1 MSLNSLS
8 YNNAQAGSDVEF
20 VMPNSMKSSK
30 LAYPML
36 PSCKSRVAQVP
47 ASNGTSM
54 TSGGVIVFQVPNI
67 GVYKRASGYIR
78 MKVTVAT
85 ANASFKALTGASALF
100 NRVTL
105 SSGGIIENL
114 INYDYYVNYILTN
127 NTCESYFNRD
137 GVIMEKTAGVVL
149 AFGTAVEVCVPIMSN
164 VLGNQNKS
172 LPLFMLSQPL
182 NIEINLNSLGRALYG
197 VGVTEY
203 TISNPTF
210 CYEQILPGADYEN
223 AVRQSI
229 AQSGAYNFQFDSY
242 LGHTASIAGGS
253 ALSFNAGIGKESCSA
268 VIVGEVLTA
277 DLSAVGNAN
286 LGNVIRNSVA
296 GDMGKSLLVDGVNC
310 LPFLINTGATQ
321 MIEQQRAAN
330 SIFDTLTTYSPSISA
345 ANTALYDSADSG
357 MNVAGSGGFWAGFN
371 LRTFDDAE
379 VVSGLKVLNFQL
391 SKSLASTAG
400 ATFFIYCL
408 HKANLRITADG
419 VVGVQS

>member
-1 MSLNSLS
+1 
-8 YNNAQAGSDVEF
+8 
-20 VMPNSMKSSK
+20 MKSSK

-78 MKVTVAT
+78 MRINVAT
-85 ANASFKALTGASALF
+85 ANAAFKAGTGASALF
-100 NRVTL
+100 NRITL

-114 INYDYYVNYILTN
+114 INYDYYANYILTN
-127 NTCESYFNRD
+127 CTCESYYNND
-137 GVIMEKTAGVVL
+137 AVIMEKTDNANL
-149 AFGTAVEVCVPIMSN
+149 PFGTNIEVCVPLMSN

-172 LPLFMLSQPL
+172 LPLFLLSQPL
-182 NIEINLNSLGRALYG
+182 NIEINLNSLARALYG
-197 VGVTEY
+197 TGCTEY

-242 LGHTASIAGGS
+242 LGHTASIAAAS
-253 ALSFNAGIGKESCSA
+253 SLSFNAGIGKESCSA

-277 DLSAVGNAN
+277 DLSSVLNAAI
-286 LGNVIRNSVA
+286 GNVIRNSVA

-310 LPFLINTGATQ
+310 LPFNINTGATQ
-321 MIEQQRAAN
+321 LMECQRASN
-330 SIFDTLTTYSPSISA
+330 SIFDTLTTYAGTPG
-345 ANTALYDSADSG
+345 TYDSADAG
-357 MNVAGSGGFWAGFN
+357 MNVAGSGGFFAGFN

>member
-1 MSLNSLS
+1 MSLNSLQ
-8 YNNAQAGSDVEF
+8 YNSGQGGSDVEF

-67 GVYKRASGYIR
+67 GTYKRASGYLR
-78 MKVTVAT
+78 FKLKAT
-85 ANASFKALTGASALF
+85 SFAGILKAGTGASALF

-114 INYDYYVNYILTN
+114 VNFDYYANMILTN
-127 NTCESYFNRD
+127 CTNYNYFTGD
-137 GVIMEKTAGVVL
+137 ASLMERTAYQ
-149 AFGTAVEVCVPIMSN
+149 TIPTTDVEVCVPLMSN
-164 VLGNQNKS
+164 ILGNQNKS
-172 LPLFMLSQPL
+172 LPLFLLSQPL
-182 NIEINLNSLGRALYG
+182 NIEINLNSIGRAMYAAVAGSLP
-197 VGVTEY
+197 TDF
-203 TISNPTF
+203 TISNPVF
-210 CYEQILPGADYEN
+210 CYEQILGGADYEN
-223 AVRQSI
+223 AVRQSV

-242 LGHTASIAGGS
+242 LAHTASISAGS
-253 ALSFNAGIGKESCSA
+253 SLSFNAGIGKESCSA

-277 DLSAVGNAN
+277 DLSAVAATN

-296 GDMGKSLLVDGVNC
+296 GDMGKGLLVDGVNC
-310 LPFLINTGATQ
+310 LPYLINSGASQ
-321 MIEQQRAAN
+321 MVEFQRATN
-330 SIFDTLTTYSPSISA
+330 SVFDTLTTYTGLI
-345 ANTALYDSADSG
+345 NVYDSADSG
-357 MNVAGSGGFWAGFN
+357 MNVISSGGFWAGFN

-391 SKSLASTAG
+391 SKTLASTAN

-419 VVGVQS
+419 VCGVQS

>member
-67 GVYKRASGYIR
+67 GVYKRASGYVR
-78 MKVTVAT
+78 MKVWVST
-85 ANASFKALTGASALF
+85 ANATFKALTGASAMF
-100 NRVTL
+100 NRITL

-114 INYDYYVNYILTN
+114 INYDYYANYILTN
-127 NTCESYFNRD
+127 NTCQSYFD
-137 GVIMEKTAGVVL
+137 IDAAIMEL
-149 AFGTAVEVCVPIMSN
+149 ANGIQIVFGAANAVEVCVPLMSN

-172 LPLFMLSQPL
+172 LPLFLLSQPL
-182 NIEINLNSLGRALYG
+182 NIEINLNSIGRALYG

-203 TISNPTF
+203 TISNPVF

-242 LGHTASIAGGS
+242 LGHTASIAAGS
-253 ALSFNAGIGKESCSA
+253 SLSFNAGVGKESCSA
-268 VIVGEVLTA
+268 IIVGEVLTG
-277 DLSAVGNAN
+277 DLSAVANAN
-286 LGNVIRNSVA
+286 IGNVLRNSAA

-310 LPFLINTGATQ
+310 LPFNINQPSTQLI
-321 MIEQQRAAN
+321 ECQRASN
-330 SIFDTLTTYSPSISA
+330 SIFDTLTTYCGDPSA
-345 ANTALYDSADSG
+345 YGGTNAV
-357 MNVAGSGGFWAGFN
+357 MNAAGSGGFWAGFN

-391 SKSLASTAG
+391 SKSLASTDG

>member
-8 YNNAQAGSDVEF
+8 YNNAQGGSDVEF

-67 GVYKRASGYIR
+67 GVYKRASGYVR
-78 MKVTVAT
+78 MRVAVST
-85 ANASFKALTGASALF
+85 ANARFQAGTGASAMF
-100 NRVTL
+100 NRITL

-114 INYDYYVNYILTN
+114 INYDYYANYILTN
-127 NTCESYFNRD
+127 CTCQAYFD
-137 GVIMEKTAGVVL
+137 IDAAILEKANDTELVAG
-149 AFGTAVEVCVPIMSN
+149 TNYEICVPLMSN

-172 LPLFMLSQPL
+172 LPLFLLTQPL
-182 NIEINLNSLGRALYG
+182 NIEINLNAIGRTLYG

-210 CYEQILPGADYEN
+210 CYEQILPGADYEM
-223 AVRQSI
+223 AVRQSV
-229 AQSGAYNFQFDSY
+229 AQSGAYNFQFDTY

-253 ALSFNAGIGKESCSA
+253 SLSFNAGIGKESCSA
-268 VIVGEVLTA
+268 VIVGEVLTG
-277 DLSAVGNAN
+277 DLAGVANAN
-286 LGNVIRNSVA
+286 IGNVIRNSA
-296 GDMGKSLLVDGVNC
+296 NGDMGKSLLVDGVNC
-310 LPFLINTGATQ
+310 LPFLINSGATQ
-321 MIEQQRAAN
+321 LIEQQRAAN
-330 SIFDTLTTYSPSISA
+330 SIFDTLTTYVGSVA
-345 ANTALYDSADSG
+345 DYDTQNAG

-391 SKSLASTAG
+391 SKSLASTTA

>member
-8 YNNAQAGSDVEF
+8 YNNAQGGSDVEF

-78 MKVTVAT
+78 MKVKCSTGT
-85 ANASFKALTGASALF
+85 GIFKAGTGASAMF
-100 NRVTL
+100 NRITL

-127 NTCESYFNRD
+127 NTNQPYLTQDAFLMEYAYFRTVPTTD
-137 GVIMEKTAGVVL
+137 IEI
-149 AFGTAVEVCVPIMSN
+149 CVPIMSN
-164 VLGNQNKS
+164 ILGNQNKS
-172 LPLFMLSQPL
+172 LPLFLLSQPL
-182 NIEINLNSLGRALYG
+182 NIEINLNSLARAFLSASATNL
-197 VGVTEY
+197 TEY

-223 AVRQSI
+223 AVRQSV

-253 ALSFNAGIGKESCSA
+253 ALSFNAGIGKESVSG
-268 VIVGEVLTA
+268 VVVGEVLTA
-277 DLSAVGNAN
+277 DLSAVATTVNF
-286 LGNVIRNSVA
+286 GNVIRNSIA

-310 LPFLINTGATQ
+310 LPFLINSGNTQ
-321 MIEQQRAAN
+321 MIEQQRLSN
-330 SIFDTLTTYSPSISA
+330 SIFDTLTTYA
-345 ANTALYDSADSG
+345 LANTSYDTADSG
-357 MNVAGSGGFWAGFN
+357 MNILNGGGYWAGFN

>member
-1 MSLNSLS
+1 MSLNSLQ
-8 YNNAQAGSDVEF
+8 YNNAQGGSDVEF

-54 TSGGVIVFQVPNI
+54 TSGGLIVFQVPNI

-78 MKVTVAT
+78 MKVKTT
-85 ANASFKALTGASALF
+85 TGTGIFKAGTGASAMF

-127 NTCESYFNRD
+127 NTNQSYLTQD
-137 GVIMEKTAGVVL
+137 AYLMEY
-149 AFGTAVEVCVPIMSN
+149 AFFRTVTTTDIELCVPIMSN

-172 LPLFMLSQPL
+172 LPLFLLSQPL
-182 NIEINLNSLGRALYG
+182 NIEINLNSVARAFLSATATNL
-197 VGVTEY
+197 TEY

-223 AVRQSI
+223 AVRQSV
-229 AQSGAYNFQFDSY
+229 QNSGAYNFQFDSY
-242 LGHTASIAGGS
+242 LGHTASISGGS
-253 ALSFNAGIGKESCSA
+253 SLSFNAGIGKESVSG
-268 VIVGEVLTA
+268 VIVGEVLSA
-277 DLSAVGNAN
+277 DLSALAN
-286 LGNVIRNSVA
+286 TNFGNVIRNSVA
-296 GDMGKSLLVDGVNC
+296 GDMGKGLLVDGVNC
-310 LPFLINTGATQ
+310 LPYLINSGNSQ
-321 MIEQQRAAN
+321 MVEQQRLSN
-330 SIFDTLTTYSPSISA
+330 SIFDTLTTFAPVVT
-345 ANTALYDSADSG
+345 NFDSADSG
-357 MNVAGSGGFWAGFN
+357 MNVLNSGGYWAGFN

-391 SKSLASTAG
+391 SKTLASTAG